1 MPNPL
6 PRNVTL
12 RLVWARWGLIWARVW
27 SAMWPA
33 SGILGVFL
41 IITLMEGWH
50 WLPSWLHTLSL
61 VGFLIGF
68 VYALWHSFSRVTWP
82 TRADAIRH
90 MEIKSNLAHRPISSY
105 EDRAAKRQGH
115 ELDKQSQVLW
125 DRHQDRLREQIRS
138 VRAGWPNSDL
148 PRQDQT
154 ALRFLIALLLLLAV
168 IRSGLDFPDKLKL
181 AFNPT
186 MPSAVVM
193 AVTVDAWINPP
204 AYTGIAPIFLTRPE
218 FLDQVRLVERFEVPE
233 GSQFY
238 VRVQGTPVKPELI
251 ATTDGQPPPSDVSA
265 DIAFADIGEQAYE
278 YSQVLNQDT
287 EIRVA
292 SEGDAL
298 GSWSFKVRRDHPPAI
313 AFGDE
318 LTETNQHAI
327 KIPFTVV
334 DDYGVVVA
342 KAVIDLGNALSDD
355 ALNDDLPPRD
365 EQQLIDAELALAVSL
380 PDTSGPLVLDLPLP
394 SLRTARS
401 TETAYEDLTAHPW
414 AGLDVTVQLFAEDE
428 AAQTGASERVDFVLP
443 ERIFTD
449 PLARAIIEQRKWLA
463 LHPSDIYRVARHL
476 DAVSQ
481 LPERYF
487 DDYSVYLS
495 IRVAYWRLKHAKV
508 SADLDGMYE
517 LLWDIAI
524 RLEDGDLSEMAQALR
539 NLQQRLMAALN
550 QGGTQDEIDKIMQAL
565 REAMQNYLAQLF
577 RDDQQ
582 LREQGQ
588 RPPNMGNM
596 GNVSNQDIQDLL
608 DAIEDRLRAGDMET
622 ARQLLAQLMDRL
634 ESIEAFNR
642 SGQGG
647 QGGQGGAPQNDALGR
662 LGDMIGRQRG
672 LLDETFRQARP
683 GQPQN
688 PGRPGQPGQS
698 GELGEPGDDGT
709 GQGGPRFGQD
719 RSNEQLTDDQQALR
733 EELDQLLDSMRE
745 QGLPVPDELERA
757 GRAMGDSRDEL
768 EGGDLPGAIDP
779 QKEAIDQLRQGSQQL
794 AQQMLDDMMERQGL
808 ANQGS
813 RNGEDPRDYDPL
825 GRPSATAGPEYG
837 DMVKVPDGRERQ
849 RARDILEELRRRAGE
864 LDRPPMELDYLERLL
879 KRF

>member
-1 MPNPL
+1 
-6 PRNVTL
+6 
-12 RLVWARWGLIWARVW
+12 
-27 SAMWPA
+27 
-33 SGILGVFL
+33 
-41 IITLMEGWH
+41 MEGWR
-50 WLPSWLHTLSL
+50 WLPSWLHILSL
-61 VGFLIGF
+61 VGFLVGF
-68 VYALWHSFSRVTWP
+68 VYALWHSFSRIAWP

-90 MEIKSNLAHRPISSY
+90 MEIKSRLAHRPISSY

-138 VRAGWPNSDL
+138 VRAGWPDSDL

-168 IRSGLDFPDKLKL
+168 IRSGLDFPDKLAL

-186 MPSAVVM
+186 ISSAAVM

-218 FLDQVRLVERFEVPE
+218 FLDQVRSVEQFEVPE

-238 VRVQGTPVKPELI
+238 VRVQGTRVKPQLI
-251 ATTDGQPPPSDVSA
+251 ATTDGQPPPLDVSA

-292 SEGDAL
+292 SKGDEL
-298 GSWSFKVRRDHPPAI
+298 GSWSFKVRLDHPPAI

-334 DDYGVVVA
+334 DDYGVVAA
-342 KAVIDLGNALSDD
+342 KAVIALGDAFADD
-355 ALNDDLPPRD
+355 APNHDLLPTD
-365 EQQLIDAELALAVSL
+365 EQELIDAELALAVSL
-380 PDTSGPLVLDLPLP
+380 PDTSGPLVLNLPLP
-394 SLRTARS
+394 TLRTARS

-428 AAQTGASERVDFVLP
+428 AAQTGKSERVDFVLP

-463 LHPSDIYRVARHL
+463 LHPSDIYRVARRL
-476 DAVSQ
+476 DAVSR

-495 IRVAYWRLKHAKV
+495 IRAAYWRLKHAKV
-508 SADLDGMYE
+508 SADLDGIYE
-517 LLWDIAI
+517 LLWAIAI
-524 RLEDGDLSEMAQALR
+524 RLEDGDLSEMAQVLR

-550 QGGTQDEIDKIMQAL
+550 QGGTQDEIDEIMQAL
-565 REAMQNYLAQLF
+565 RQAMQNYLAQLF

-642 SGQGG
+642 NG
-647 QGGQGGAPQNDALGR
+647 QGGQGGAPQNDALGQ

-683 GQPQN
+683 GQQ
-688 PGRPGQPGQS
+688 GQPGQPGQS
-698 GELGEPGDDGT
+698 GELGEPGGDGSGEANQGF
-709 GQGGPRFGQD
+709 GQG
-719 RSNEQLTDDQQALR
+719 RSNEELTDDQQALR
-733 EELDQLLDSMRE
+733 EELDQLLDTMRE
-745 QGLPVPDELERA
+745 QGLPVPNELGRA

-768 EGGDLPGAIDP
+768 ESGDLPGAIDP

-808 ANQGS
+808 ADQGS
-813 RNGEDPRDYDPL
+813 GNGDDPRDYDPL

-837 DMVKVPDGRERQ
+837 DMVKIPDGRERQ
-849 RARDILEELRRRAGE
+849 RAREILEELRRRAGE
-864 LDRPPMELDYLERLL
+864 LGRPPMELDYLERLL